1 MSFNPILSQC
11 RATYKCL
18 TKFYFLICNTGDTHQ
33 LKCIK
38 KSRKFILWRIKGSTR
53 CKLIKIVATIF
64 FTLLKAEHLTSL
76 VNVLKTMKWRMK
88 SLERG
93 KQFHDFFSCLCIIF
107 LVFEC
112 SINKRSQNKWM
123 CLCNDKRKLFLTL
136 TELIII
142 FLEAYI
148 TKKGSNG
155 IVYIFQPSRQQCDRK
170 SWATCVVV
178 LFSYLEFTC

>member
-64 FTLLKAEHLTSL
+64 FYSFESWTFNFFGKRIENNEMTNEVFGKRKTISWFFLL
-76 VNVLKTMKWRMK
+76 
-88 SLERG
+88 
-93 KQFHDFFSCLCIIF
+93 FIF